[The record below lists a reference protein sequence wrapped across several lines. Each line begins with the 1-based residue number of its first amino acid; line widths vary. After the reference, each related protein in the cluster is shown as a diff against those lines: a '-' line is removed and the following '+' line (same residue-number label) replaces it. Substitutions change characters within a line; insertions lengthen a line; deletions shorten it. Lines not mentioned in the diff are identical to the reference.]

1 MFKKEQNAYS
11 NHFLSTPLQ
20 SSYINV
26 SILGKTINTLVDT
39 GSNLSCIQKSLLDS
53 LDQDFISYGASEY
66 EKVRGIGGHL
76 INIIGTAIPPPKIG
90 DCIFYQKFYIFDKF
104 LHPLLLG
111 IDFLK
116 MHKCKLSFET
126 KSLDTDS
133 GTPVINVLSE
143 QVKHET
149 CKAHSYTATV

>member
-1 MFKKEQNAYS
+1 M
-11 NHFLSTPLQ
+11 
-20 SSYINV
+20 
-26 SILGKTINTLVDT
+26 
-39 GSNLSCIQKSLLDS
+39 
-53 LDQDFISYGASEY
+53 
-66 EKVRGIGGHL
+66 
-76 INIIGTAIPPPKIG
+76 
-90 DCIFYQKFYIFDKF
+90 

-116 MHKCKLSFET
+116 MHKCTLNFET

-149 CKAHSYTATV
+149 CKAHSYTSSVWN